1 MPTILRR
8 EGYRFFFYSLESG
21 EPAHVHIEAGDRTAK
36 FWLSPVQL
44 ARSAGFRSRELTRLR
59 AMVIESRL
67 DFLEAWHGH
76 FGR

>member
-1 MPTILRR
+1 M
-8 EGYRFFFYSLESG
+8 
-21 EPAHVHIEAGDRTAK
+21 EAGDRTAK
-36 FWLSPVQL
+36 FWLSPVRL
-44 ARSAGFRSRELTRLR
+44 ARSAEFRSGELTRLR